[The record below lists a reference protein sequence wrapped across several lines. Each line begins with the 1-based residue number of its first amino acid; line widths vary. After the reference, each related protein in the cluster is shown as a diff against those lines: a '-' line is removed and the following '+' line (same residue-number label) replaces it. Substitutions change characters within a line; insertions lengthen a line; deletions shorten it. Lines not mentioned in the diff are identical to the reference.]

1 MTTKKTKTHSDK
13 ITYRAVQIQGGKIIG
28 RSVQL
33 FNLNSIHFGSLSIGT
48 CAALGNGKGG
58 DSGKKEKDDEGGK
71 QAVFAESHPEPVLK
85 SKCFLMKHAL
95 IKHEKVKQG
104 ENHLPLQKMSN
115 GDIDDDAD
123 VDQEVEGSLI
133 RS

>member
-1 MTTKKTKTHSDK
+1 MTNKKTKTHSDK

-48 CAALGNGKGG
+48 CTALGNCKGG

-71 QAVFAESHPEPVLK
+71 EAVFAESHSEPVLK
-85 SKCFLMKHAL
+85 SKCFLIHIDHAGGPD
-95 IKHEKVKQG
+95 ICQVTKIVMNSCSQ
-104 ENHLPLQKMSN
+104 LPEL
-115 GDIDDDAD
+115 
-123 VDQEVEGSLI
+123 
-133 RS
+133 

>member
-1 MTTKKTKTHSDK
+1 MFASSC
-13 ITYRAVQIQGGKIIG
+13 G

-71 QAVFAESHPEPVLK
+71 
-85 SKCFLMKHAL
+85 
-95 IKHEKVKQG
+95 
-104 ENHLPLQKMSN
+104 
-115 GDIDDDAD
+115 
-123 VDQEVEGSLI
+123 
-133 RS
+133 